1 MSRKENILNAWIMV
15 EHLTEGNINIRDK
28 SIKSFDGKTDF
39 YSMFAQKI
47 QERKFDKNQKDA
59 GK

>member
-28 SIKSFDGKTDF
+28 SIKSFDGKQIF
-39 YSMFAQKI
+39 IVCLLKKYRKENSIKI
-47 QERKFDKNQKDA
+47 KKMQE
-59 GK
+59 